1 MTRLPK
7 RHTALTRGH
16 TAFTRATAF
25 LVFWII
31 LLPSAKPAD
40 LVIGLIAVFAA
51 TWTSLVLLPP
61 EAGRMR
67 FGALIMLLPHF
78 LWQSVLAGF
87 DVARRAFDP
96 RMPLRP
102 GFVRCQLGLPR
113 GLARNTFATITSL
126 LPGSVPAG
134 EEEGAIIYHALDT
147 GVAVAE
153 QIAAEERLLAKGLVV
168 GQRHG

>member
-1 MTRLPK
+1 MTPLPK
-7 RHTALTRGH
+7 RRTAL
-16 TAFTRATAF
+16 TRATAF

-40 LVIGLIAVFAA
+40 LIIGGIAVFAA
-51 TWTSLVLLPP
+51 TWASLVLLPP
-61 EAGRMR
+61 EAGRIR
-67 FGALIMLLPHF
+67 FGALFMLLPHF
-78 LWQSVLAGF
+78 LWQSVLAGV

-134 EEEGAIIYHALDT
+134 EEEGAIVYHALDT